1 MSQGLCRSEARVS
14 CFETKSLRLSS
25 ILYCRFHGQIK
36 KAHVA
41 ALLAVKSAWKEAV
54 VSISLNRFDK
64 FLWYGINGP
73 TSETWFTD
81 FLFCKELRVRG
92 HPNLSGHIFMRS
104 CNHLDMKEVTFTAKG
119 YDNSLKPAQV
129 IEWLE
134 YKPKREWDEPRQLDV
149 SAGQLSG
156 GHLGVVDA
164 LKTVRFTSTSLASL
178 YLPKI

>member
-1 MSQGLCRSEARVS
+1 M
-14 CFETKSLRLSS
+14 
-25 ILYCRFHGQIK
+25 YCRFHGQIK

-178 YLPKI
+178 YLPTI